1 MKNEKEFLET
11 IDDYIAQEIFPGCH
25 VAIVEEAEVQ
35 EFVRGNQAILP
46 KVKPLVAGK
55 KWDLASV
62 SKVVGTGTVVIN
74 LVLSGKLELDA
85 PFTYYYP
92 EFHDESITLRQ
103 LLTHTTGINPFIE
116 NRDELDF
123 KGLKDAIDHIE
134 VTENKSCHY
143 TDINFILLGFM
154 LEKLY
159 EKSLDEVFKAE
170 VFEKWSMSETSFGPV
185 TNAVPTSLDTRVGS
199 VHDPKAKVLGTH
211 CGSAG
216 LFAPMIDLVK
226 FVQGYFSDTKYLAL
240 QKNYAAGDRPRSLA
254 WDFIHD
260 QWLLHTGYT
269 GTFILMNLESKKA
282 VIFLSNRVHLK
293 DERAQ
298 WIVDRDRL
306 IEILIKNL
314 N

>member
-35 EFVRGNQAILP
+35 ESVRGNQAILP

-85 PFTYYYP
+85 SFTDYYP
-92 EFHDESITLRQ
+92 DFHDESITLRQ

-116 NRDELDF
+116 NRDKLDF

-170 VFEKWSMSETSFGPV
+170 VFEKWNMSETSFGPV

-260 QWLLHTGYT
+260 KWLLHTGYT

>member
-1 MKNEKEFLET
+1 MKNEKEFLAT
-11 IDDYIAQEIFPGCH
+11 IDDYLTQAIFPGCH
-25 VAIVEEAEVQ
+25 IAIVEGAKVQ

-46 KVKPLVAGK
+46 QVEPLVAGK

-74 LVLSGKLELDA
+74 LVLSGKISLDA
-85 PFTYYYP
+85 PFTDYYP
-92 EFHDESITLRQ
+92 DFHDESITLRQ

-116 NRDELDF
+116 NRDKLDF
-123 KGLKDAIDHIE
+123 EGLKDAIDHIE

-154 LEKLY
+154 LENFY
-159 EKSLDEVFKAE
+159 GKSLDEIFKAE
-170 VFEKWSMSETSFGPV
+170 IFEQWNMSETSFGPV
-185 TNAVPTSLDTRVGS
+185 TNAVPTSLDTTVGT

-216 LFAPMIDLVK
+216 LFAPMNDLVK

-240 QKNYAAGDRPRSLA
+240 QKNYAAGKRPRSLA

-269 GTFILMNLESKKA
+269 GTFILMNLEAKKA

-298 WIVDRDRL
+298 WIADRDVL
-306 IEILIKNL
+306 IETLIKNL
-314 N
+314 S